1 MSDVASAP
9 QFSADVIAAVTAH
22 MNTDH
27 PEDNLLIVRSLGGLP
42 DATSATMAG
51 YDEVGA
57 QFDAEVG
64 GSVTRAVVPWA
75 VPITERAT
83 IRQEVVRMYHDACA
97 ALGVEP
103 RRAGEH

>member
-1 MSDVASAP
+1 MPDEPLAP
-9 QFSADVIAAVTAH
+9 QFAPDVVAAVTGH

-51 YDEVGA
+51 YDDTGA
-57 QFDAEVG
+57 TFDAVVG
-64 GSVTRAVVPWA
+64 GVATQTTVAWA

-83 IRQEVVRMYHDACA
+83 LRQEVVRMYHEACA

-103 RRAGEH
+103 RQAGEH